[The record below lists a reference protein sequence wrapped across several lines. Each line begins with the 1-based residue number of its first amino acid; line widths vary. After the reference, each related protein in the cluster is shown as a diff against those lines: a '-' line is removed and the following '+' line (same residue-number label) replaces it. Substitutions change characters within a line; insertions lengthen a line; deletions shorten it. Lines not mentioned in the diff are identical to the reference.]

1 MTDRRKTITL
11 WVVVIA
17 SYALLI
23 VFTNPIV
30 TMPEA
35 KQREVYEN
43 LSLQLPP
50 DDEVCYEG
58 SNTKLTA
65 FARTGAEF
73 GLTKREVNV
82 IFNRGQRLDWG
93 PIYWCK
99 ER

>member
-1 MTDRRKTITL
+1 MTERRKTIIL
-11 WVVVIA
+11 WAVVIA

-23 VFTNPIV
+23 VFTNPVV

-35 KQREVYEN
+35 RQREVYEY
-43 LSLQLPP
+43 LRVQLPP
-50 DDEVCYEG
+50 GDEVCYEG
-58 SNTKLTA
+58 SNKKFTA

-93 PIYWCK
+93 SIRWCK